1 MQLTHKFSRSI
12 FSLQAGLMTL
22 ALFMFQ
28 CSSDDET
35 SALVAD
41 FTADVTTIPTGGV
54 VTFTDQTI
62 GVPDLRT
69 WTFPGGTPS
78 TFNGT
83 EAKITYSAPGVYD
96 VILTV
101 LNARNTSTETK
112 EGYITVTFVADF
124 SADKTVIEPG
134 ETVFFTDL
142 TNGSPNS
149 WNWSFTGG
157 DPAASDQQD
166 VSVTYASA
174 GVYYVTLE
182 ASDGNNT
189 ATETK
194 TGYIT
199 VE

>member
-69 WTFPGGTPS
+69 WTFPGGTPP